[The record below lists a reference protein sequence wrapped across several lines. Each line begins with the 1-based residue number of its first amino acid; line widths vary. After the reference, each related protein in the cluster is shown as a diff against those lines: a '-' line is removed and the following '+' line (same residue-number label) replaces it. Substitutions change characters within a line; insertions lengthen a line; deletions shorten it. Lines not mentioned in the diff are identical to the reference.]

1 MELLGVIGNISRD
14 LASYLDTRVEM
25 LGGAALH
32 VALAAARAGLP
43 AAPVS
48 VTGTDLGWITGDP
61 RLAGLDLH
69 YVKVTPGESCAFRLT
84 YDATGRLTGTDA
96 SFGVAAVLTAHAL
109 SVLGSLP
116 ACHVCCRR
124 PLDVPA
130 VLGRLAELG
139 IPFSV
144 DFHLA
149 SASVLMP
156 AASPALPHARAVFV
170 NAAEFAILAQVT
182 NPGRL
187 QAVVISDGPAPAIVL
202 RHGRQVA
209 SATPPP
215 TTVTEVTGAGDSL
228 TGTFLAASAR
238 GLDCQAALAE
248 AVTAAS
254 RAASEPGLVIPAAGS

>member
-1 MELLGVIGNISRD
+1 MKLLGIVGNISRD
-14 LASYLDTRVEM
+14 LATYPGTRTEM

-32 VALAAARAGLP
+32 IALAAARAGLP

-48 VTGTDLGWITGDP
+48 VAGTDLSWITSDP
-61 RLAGLDLH
+61 RLTGLDLRH
-69 YVKVTPGESCAFRLT
+69 IKVAPGESCAFRLT
-84 YDATGRLTGTDA
+84 YDAAGRLTGTES
-96 SFGVAAVLTAHAL
+96 SFGVAVGLTAHTL
-109 SVLGSLP
+109 SVLGSVP

-124 PLDVPA
+124 PLDVPT
-130 VLGRLAELG
+130 VLGRLAALG

-156 AASPALPHARAVFV
+156 AASTALPAARAVFV

-182 NPGRL
+182 DPGSL
-187 QAVVISDGPAPAIVL
+187 PTVVISNGPAPAIVL

-209 SATPPP
+209 SAAPPV
-215 TTVTEVTGAGDSL
+215 TTVTEVTGAGDTL

-254 RAASEPGLVIPAAGS
+254 RAISGPGPAIPAAGG